1 MKKFSSFLITI
12 ALIFSIPYLCK
23 LLDDKPKNH
32 KVNEMYTGNWYSKN
46 YRKKTCNNQ
55 IVSHTENRNKRNFCN
70 IRGSYLLIGSSGD
83 VESKIENENGWSSSS
98 IDGGWVRIEGDNLLI
113 STMRLVDKY
122 KITQHPHQEGEN
134 TVWNIEN
141 IKLYK
146 NGFRLN
152 GKLEHPENY

>member
-1 MKKFSSFLITI
+1 
-12 ALIFSIPYLCK
+12 
-23 LLDDKPKNH
+23 
-32 KVNEMYTGNWYSKN
+32 
-46 YRKKTCNNQ
+46 
-55 IVSHTENRNKRNFCN
+55 
-70 IRGSYLLIGSSGD
+70 
-83 VESKIENENGWSSSS
+83 
-98 IDGGWVRIEGDNLLI
+98 
-113 STMRLVDKY
+113 MRLVDKY